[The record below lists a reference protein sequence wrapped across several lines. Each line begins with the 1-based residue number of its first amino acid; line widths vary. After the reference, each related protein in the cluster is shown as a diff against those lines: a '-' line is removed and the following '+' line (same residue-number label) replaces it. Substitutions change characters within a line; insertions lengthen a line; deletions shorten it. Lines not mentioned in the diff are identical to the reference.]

1 MSVGTLAAEHR
12 QTCRVRVVVDYSA
25 PDLLDSAEVYP
36 GPTSKPGHRGFRR
49 LEWHSGVLS
58 LASRSPVIGSDV
70 KELWAEIGETGARQM
85 YRDPLVTMLI
95 PLVRP

>member
-1 MSVGTLAAEHR
+1 MSIGPEAAEHR
-12 QTCRVRVVVDYSA
+12 QTCRVSVMVDYRS

-58 LASRSPVIGSDV
+58 LASRSPVSGEDV
-70 KELWAEIGETGARQM
+70 KALWAEIGETGARQM
-85 YRDPLVTMLI
+85 YREPLLTMLI
-95 PLVRP
+95 PVLR